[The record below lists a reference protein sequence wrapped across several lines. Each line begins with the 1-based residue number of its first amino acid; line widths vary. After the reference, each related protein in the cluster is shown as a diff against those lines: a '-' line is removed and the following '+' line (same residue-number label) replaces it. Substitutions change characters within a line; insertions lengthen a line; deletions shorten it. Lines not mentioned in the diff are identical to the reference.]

1 MKFPVIS
8 RIGDKFYCQHC
19 NKTVSKSTFYEH
31 QALYGDSASGYTS
44 HSEELELDV
53 DSDSENDKYVIPCWD
68 DEDRQFFS
76 EDDDSGDD
84 NGDDEVLSEEAL
96 ADENESD
103 VQPGQQIQVT
113 LKCL

>member
-8 RIGDKFYCQHC
+8 RVGDKFYCQHC

-31 QALYGDSASGYTS
+31 QALYGDSACGYTS

-53 DSDSENDKYVIPCWD
+53 DSDSENDGVIPLWD

-84 NGDDEVLSEEAL
+84 NGDDDVLSEEAL

-103 VQPGQQIQVT
+103 VQPGQQIQVS

>member
-8 RIGDKFYCQHC
+8 RVGDKFYRQHC

-53 DSDSENDKYVIPCWD
+53 DSDSENDNVIPCWD

-76 EDDDSGDD
+76 EDDDSGDN

-113 LKCL
+113 LKWL